1 MSDIFRE
8 LGYFV
13 NFTKFFANIPR
24 KRVSYEWPRQ
34 ALGGAFGLTVGASVY
49 TVIAGKVTPIL
60 GASVA
65 LLGAACVCSLCCI
78 AWNAWL
84 AVREEVGHE

>member
-13 NFTKFFANIPR
+13 GFTEFFGNIPR

-34 ALGGAFGLTVGASVY
+34 ALGGGFGLTAGTIIY
-49 TVIAGKVTPIL
+49 TVITGKITPIL

-65 LLGAACVCSLCCI
+65 LLIAACVWSLCCI

-84 AVREEVGHE
+84 AVREEVGRE